1 MSELKLWEIS
11 DAFSELEKNLED
23 DLSLQEY
30 LDAVKMDLVEKTD
43 QILMVMRGSKLTS
56 EAISSEIDRL
66 IHLKKYY
73 DNKEAKLKSYLAYN
87 MHKIGKDRL
96 ETEKAVL
103 SFRKSTSTEILDA
116 TLIPNEYITIKQ
128 VESIDKV
135 AIKKD
140 ILAGKTVQGAII
152 KEVNNLQIK

>member
-1 MSELKLWEIS
+1 M
-11 DAFSELEKNLED
+11 
-23 DLSLQEY
+23 
-30 LDAVKMDLVEKTD
+30 
-43 QILMVMRGSKLTS
+43 
-56 EAISSEIDRL
+56 
-66 IHLKKYY
+66 
-73 DNKEAKLKSYLAYN
+73 
-87 MHKIGKDRL
+87 

-116 TLIPNEYITIKQ
+116 TLVPDEYKSVKM

-140 ILAGKTVQGAII
+140 ILAGKEVAGATN